1 MIGPL
6 ERHRVNFPA
15 RSFEHAYS
23 SIVISF
29 PEIALNELYRHLG
42 RPNIPSVA
50 QPLKKEE
57 SKEKKVQKGLDNNG
71 NIEGF
76 FIFLIPEVLVS
87 QG

>member
-1 MIGPL
+1 
-6 ERHRVNFPA
+6 
-15 RSFEHAYS
+15 
-23 SIVISF
+23 
-29 PEIALNELYRHLG
+29 
-42 RPNIPSVA
+42 VA